1 MADKVKSGVT
11 PFSWPE
17 ACEFCKGYPLPP
29 GSDCTCEP
37 VSIWHKYAGL
47 NPVAGKPTS
56 PERPS
61 NKPNLRVGDHVE
73 FDWDSDGDI
82 ERGVITSIDF
92 GSLVRP
98 DWYVVTDS
106 TGRTRRFMEMHLTR
120 IPTPG
125 SYDDRQPRP
134 ADPVNH
140 PSHYTA
146 GGIETI
152 DAIEAALTAEEFRG
166 YCKGNALKYVW
177 REKHKGQNESLRKA
191 IWYLNRLVND
201 R

>member
-1 MADKVKSGVT
+1 MGGGVT
-11 PFSWPE
+11 SFGWE
-17 ACEFCKGYPLPP
+17 DLCESCKGYETASECFCP
-29 GSDCTCEP
+29 S
-37 VSIWHKYAGL
+37 
-47 NPVAGKPTS
+47 PTS

-61 NKPNLRVGDHVE
+61 NKPH
-73 FDWDSDGDI
+73 
-82 ERGVITSIDF
+82 
-92 GSLVRP
+92 
-98 DWYVVTDS
+98 
-106 TGRTRRFMEMHLTR
+106 
-120 IPTPG
+120 PG
-125 SYDDRQPRP
+125 SYEALRGTAAGAGLP

-140 PSHYTA
+140 PPHYTQ

>member
-1 MADKVKSGVT
+1 MGGGVT
-11 PFSWPE
+11 SFGWE
-17 ACEFCKGYPLPP
+17 DLCESCKGYETASECFCP
-29 GSDCTCEP
+29 S
-37 VSIWHKYAGL
+37 
-47 NPVAGKPTS
+47 PTS

-61 NKPNLRVGDHVE
+61 NKPH
-73 FDWDSDGDI
+73 
-82 ERGVITSIDF
+82 
-92 GSLVRP
+92 
-98 DWYVVTDS
+98 
-106 TGRTRRFMEMHLTR
+106 
-120 IPTPG
+120 PG
-125 SYDDRQPRP
+125 SYEALRGTAAGAGLP

-140 PSHYTA
+140 PPHYTA